1 MSQSQVVSFRAS
13 GHFLNWIEAQRLEGE
28 SVSQAAQR
36 ILKEVSGTSTP
47 LSTLL
52 STLSTLSTPSDT
64 KLVSTLST
72 DLSTRSNDSVVSTNI
87 VDNVDKAVS
96 SSLDPVMERMAAIE
110 ERLGKLSA

>member
-36 ILKEVSGTSTP
+36 ILKEVFG
-47 LSTLL
+47 LST
-52 STLSTLSTPSDT
+52 
-64 KLVSTLST
+64 VST
-72 DLSTRSNDSVVSTNI
+72 DLSTRNDDSVVSTNI
-87 VDNVDKAVS
+87 VDTVDKAVS
-96 SSLDPVMERMAAIE
+96 SRLDPVMERMASIE

>member
-36 ILKEVSGTSTP
+36 ILKEVSGTSTA
-47 LSTLL
+47 LSTMSTGSDTNAL
-52 STLSTLSTPSDT
+52 STM
-64 KLVSTLST
+64 ST
-72 DLSTRSNDSVVSTNI
+72 DLSTRSNDSVMSTDI
-87 VDNVDKAVS
+87 VDIVDKVVS

>member
-28 SVSQAAQR
+28 SISQAAQR
-36 ILKEVSGTSTP
+36 ILKEVSGTST
-47 LSTLL
+47 
-52 STLSTLSTPSDT
+52 TLSTASTPSDT
-64 KLVSTLST
+64 NVLYTPST
-72 DLSTRSNDSVVSTNI
+72 DLSTSNNNSVVSTNI
-87 VDNVDKAVS
+87 VDIVYKVVS

>member
-36 ILKEVSGTSTP
+36 ILKEMSGTSTM
-47 LSTLL
+47 LSTV
-52 STLSTLSTPSDT
+52 STSNDINAL
-64 KLVSTLST
+64 STLST
-72 DLSTRSNDSVVSTNI
+72 DLSTRSDNSAVSTNI
-87 VDNVDKAVS
+87 VDSVDTAVANR
-96 SSLDPVMERMAAIE
+96 LDPVMERMAAIE

>member
-36 ILKEVSGTSTP
+36 ILKEMSGTSTM
-47 LSTLL
+47 LSTV
-52 STLSTLSTPSDT
+52 STSNDINTLST
-64 KLVSTLST
+64 KST
-72 DLSTRSNDSVVSTNI
+72 DLSTQSDNSVVSTNI
-87 VDNVDKAVS
+87 VDSVDKAVADR
-96 SSLDPVMERMAAIE
+96 LDPVMERMAAIE

>member
-13 GHFLNWIEAQRLEGE
+13 GHFLNWIEAQRLDGE

-36 ILKEVSGTSTP
+36 ILKEVSGTSTA
-47 LSTLL
+47 LSTV
-52 STLSTLSTPSDT
+52 SAPSDT
-64 KLVSTLST
+64 NALST
-72 DLSTRSNDSVVSTNI
+72 MSTNLSTQSSDSVMSTNI
-87 VDNVDKAVS
+87 VDIVDKAVS